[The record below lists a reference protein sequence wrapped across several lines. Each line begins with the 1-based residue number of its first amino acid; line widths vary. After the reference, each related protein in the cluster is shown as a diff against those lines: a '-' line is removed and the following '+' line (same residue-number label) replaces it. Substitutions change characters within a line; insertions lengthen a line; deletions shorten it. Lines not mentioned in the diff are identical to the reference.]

1 MKSAEII
8 EKLKVLLGMSKPVDE
23 PAVETETV
31 ETEPVAL
38 AEEEVKEE
46 TTETKEEVV
55 EETPEELIEKKVE
68 ELRGEVEGINA
79 KMDELYG
86 IVMEIAE
93 RIRKTEEVVDETKEE
108 VVEMSAQTQPSAE
121 PITMSK
127 AKEEKHE
134 LTLAEKLANLRN
146 SNK

>member
-31 ETEPVAL
+31 AL
-38 AEEEVKEE
+38 AEEEVKE
-46 TTETKEEVV
+46 ETKEEVV
-55 EETPEELIEKKVE
+55 EETPEEPTEKSTEEKVE

-127 AKEEKHE
+127 VQEEKHE

>member
-23 PAVETETV
+23 PAVETE
-31 ETEPVAL
+31 PVAL

-46 TTETKEEVV
+46 TKEEVV
-55 EETPEELIEKKVE
+55 EETPEEPTEKSTEEKVE

-127 AKEEKHE
+127 VIEEKHE

>member
-8 EKLKVLLGMSKPVDE
+8 EKIKILLGISKPAEESV
-23 PAVETETV
+23 VETET
-31 ETEPVAL
+31 VAL

-55 EETPEELIEKKVE
+55 EETPEEPTEKTTEEKVE

-127 AKEEKHE
+127 VKEEKHE